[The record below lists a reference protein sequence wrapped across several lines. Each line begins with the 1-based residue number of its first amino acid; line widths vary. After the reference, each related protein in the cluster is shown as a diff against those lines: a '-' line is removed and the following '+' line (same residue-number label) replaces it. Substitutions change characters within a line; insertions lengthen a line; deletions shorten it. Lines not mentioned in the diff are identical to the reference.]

1 MDWLRFAGV
10 AMMSVS
16 SACTITTPC
25 DGDVLY
31 VHPVPG
37 DTTVAIGQQ
46 FTARISVST
55 CGKRA
60 VDDTF
65 TWSSEDTTVLRVER
79 ETETASPAIHSDNA
93 GRVVYCSRLGFLYW
107 WSDSAASGDRF
118 SEERKRVECPCDSV
132 LVCRLSENRPIG
144 RQKPA

>member
-79 ETETASPAIHSDNA
+79 ETGLVMA
-93 GRVVYCSRLGFLYW
+93 V
-107 WSDSAASGDRF
+107 ASGRT
-118 SEERKRVECPCDSV
+118 
-132 LVCRLSENRPIG
+132 RLIATGVKVGQLGAGTITVR
-144 RQKPA
+144 